1 MSDHTTIDPYK
12 VLGISKDATIGEI
25 KSAHRKLVLRC
36 HPDKIKDEE
45 QRKEAVPEFQ
55 RVQSA
60 YELLSDEKKR
70 ADYDLKVEL
79 KKKPRYHS
87 EDAGSSSYYRP
98 STFTKSYESRNGVI
112 YEERVPRSSRF
123 FDEDIPLHEEPRP
136 TSRKNNGYEKKHS
149 TEGKEKKKSRHVD
162 PPVSVR
168 SSKERV
174 REARESVKS
183 SRSDREK
190 HRDKERRKDRERS
203 DKYPKAFV
211 VSEPDD
217 ESDLDSDHHYYTP
230 RTPEPEYEDP
240 RTRVKPS
247 SSESKPK
254 QTKVEEYSDEWS
266 SSKLDDAKKYIQRS
280 KSGGYSYDTE
290 RRPSSSWPS
299 PSAYYSPYVDTPRRS
314 SGRTRTRPS
323 SSGKDRRGSAD
334 VLDPSPKPQFPPR
347 PPTLQTA
354 TSAPSGLRFPI
365 SISTRSSSKPHPPRR
380 SETMPFPGLSRR
392 SETLP
397 TRTSKMREP
406 QDSGYSSPGTPEMHL
421 GSSPPLPGRYTV
433 VDESEDYVS
442 HRAVRIDPSASFYTR
457 NKSVSPTRVPQMP
470 RSRTYNYPIDP
481 VSMPIRHDSSR
492 SIPTLRTTPPTPSG
506 LGREGLFGEVFPGE
520 YDHPKIVIPE
530 GNIRYSPRIRE
541 EDISYSYSP
550 RKGPVDP
557 NEYRETYTRPYGSR
571 KESVTC

>member
-211 VSEPDD
+211 VSEPDG

-266 SSKLDDAKKYIQRS
+266 SSKLDDAKKY
-280 KSGGYSYDTE
+280 
-290 RRPSSSWPS
+290 
-299 PSAYYSPYVDTPRRS
+299 
-314 SGRTRTRPS
+314 
-323 SSGKDRRGSAD
+323 
-334 VLDPSPKPQFPPR
+334 
-347 PPTLQTA
+347 
-354 TSAPSGLRFPI
+354 
-365 SISTRSSSKPHPPRR
+365 
-380 SETMPFPGLSRR
+380 
-392 SETLP
+392 
-397 TRTSKMREP
+397 
-406 QDSGYSSPGTPEMHL
+406 
-421 GSSPPLPGRYTV
+421 TV

-442 HRAVRIDPSASFYTR
+442 HRAVRIDPSAGFYTR

-470 RSRTYNYPIDP
+470 RSRTFNYPIDP

-557 NEYRETYTRPYGSR
+557 NENRETYPRPYGSR